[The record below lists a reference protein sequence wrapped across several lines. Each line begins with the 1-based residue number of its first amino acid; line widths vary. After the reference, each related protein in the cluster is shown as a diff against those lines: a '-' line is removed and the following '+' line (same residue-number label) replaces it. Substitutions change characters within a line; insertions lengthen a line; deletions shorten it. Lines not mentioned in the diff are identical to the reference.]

1 MNRFFINKEQVFN
14 DKIEIIGTDVKHI
27 KDVLRLKIEDEIEL
41 SCDGI
46 LYICQIH
53 NIFKDKIETRII
65 KEENGKNEPP
75 IHINLYQG
83 LAKGNKMDLIIQKGT
98 EIGVK
103 KFYPIAT
110 SRSVVKIKDMRKE
123 QNKVE
128 RWNTIA
134 EEAAKQS
141 KRDCIPSVNNI
152 VSFDDMINILKGQKN
167 IIVPYESEKLNTI
180 KRGIS
185 TIDKGVIHIIIGPE
199 GGFEAKEIETLESIG
214 AKIVTMGPRILRTE
228 TAGIVAATIILY
240 ELGDLGVM

>member
-41 SCDGI
+41 SCNGI

-65 KEENGKNEPP
+65 KEEKGKNEPP

-98 EIGVK
+98 EIGIK
-103 KFYPIAT
+103 EFYPIAT

-180 KRGIS
+180 KMGIS
-185 TIDKGVIHIIIGPE
+185 TIDKGVIHVIIGPE
-199 GGFEAKEIETLESIG
+199 GGFEVEEIEALKSIG
-214 AKIVTMGPRILRTE
+214 AKIVTMGSRILRTE
-228 TAGIVAATIILY
+228 TAGMVAATIILY
-240 ELGDLGVM
+240 ELGDLGVI